1 MTVSINAT
9 QNILAIWNFA
19 TPQEKVDGA
28 RWYLDAARDAEMI
41 SIEHDV
47 PFVTVVGVIAALS
60 PNNKW
65 TRNLTNAADLVA
77 AFMNGDDIDSFK
89 VSCYSAMKRKAWSIM
104 VDMIDDKD
112 TMLVRLNGRKICNFA
127 RCIWGDSSSVCVD
140 GHARNIAYAERIG
153 LTDSRT
159 NIGLREYG
167 LLTASYNAAAEIA
180 GVPGYVMQ
188 AVTWTVWRRVHGIT

>member
-9 QNILAIWNFA
+9 SNIIAIWNLA

-65 TRNLTNAADLVA
+65 ERNVENAATLVA
-77 AFMNGDDIDSFK
+77 AFMSGDDIESFK
-89 VSCYSAMKRKAWSIM
+89 VSCYGAMKRKAWAIM
-104 VDMIDDKD
+104 EGQIENKD
-112 TMLVRLNGRKICNFA
+112 VMLAHLNGRKIKNFA
-127 RCIWGDSSSVCVD
+127 RCIWGDSTSVCVD
-140 GHARNIAYAERIG
+140 GHARNIAYAERVA
-153 LTDSRT
+153 LTDGRT
-159 NIGLREYG
+159 NIGVREYG
-167 LLTASYNAAAEIA
+167 LLTAIYNEAAEIA

>member
-9 QNILAIWNFA
+9 SNVIAIWNLA

-28 RWYLDAARDAEMI
+28 CWYLDAARDAEMI
-41 SIEHDV
+41 AINNDV

-65 TRNLTNAADLVA
+65 TRNVTNAATLVE
-77 AFMNGDDIDSFK
+77 AFMNGDDIESFK

-112 TMLVRLNGRKICNFA
+112 AMLVRLNGRKICNFA
-127 RCIWGDSSSVCVD
+127 RCIWGDATSVCVD

-159 NIGLREYG
+159 NIGVREYRD
-167 LLTASYNAAAEIA
+167 LTAAYNDAAEIA

>member
-1 MTVSINAT
+1 MTTTLNAT
-9 QNILAIWNFA
+9 SNILTIWHLA

-65 TRNLTNAADLVA
+65 ERNVLNGATLVA
-77 AFMNGDDIDSFK
+77 AFMAGDDIESFK
-89 VSCYSAMKRKAWSIM
+89 VSCYGAMKRKAWAIM
-104 VDMIDDKD
+104 TDMIDDKEA
-112 TMLVRLNGRKICNFA
+112 MLVRLNGRKICNFA
-127 RCIWGDSSSVCVD
+127 RCIWGDASSVCVD

-159 NIGLREYG
+159 NIGVREYRA
-167 LLTASYNAAAEIA
+167 LTAAYNEAAEIA